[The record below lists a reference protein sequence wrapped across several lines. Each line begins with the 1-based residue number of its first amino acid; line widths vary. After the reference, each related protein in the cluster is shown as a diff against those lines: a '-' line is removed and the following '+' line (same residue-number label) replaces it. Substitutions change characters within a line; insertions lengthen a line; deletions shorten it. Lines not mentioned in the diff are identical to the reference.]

1 MEILMKNTVRP
12 VIKALFMVTQIGIS
26 MLVPI
31 FLCLFFG
38 RFLDERFG
46 TGCWFLI
53 FLFLGIAAAFRNI
66 FHLLKPFFAA
76 DLEREKQQQAYLS
89 DGAKEQFPASK
100 EEQASGVLL
109 RRSREKFY
117 RESAEERERQNK
129 EEKAV
134 VSPEEEFDAWRRR
147 KDPDRNSR

>member
-1 MEILMKNTVRP
+1 MKNTSRP
-12 VIKALFMVTQIGIS
+12 VLKALFMVTQIGIS

-38 RFLDERFG
+38 RWLDEKLG

-66 FHLLKPFFAA
+66 FHLLKPFFEA
-76 DLEREKQQQAYLS
+76 DLEREKKQHAYLS
-89 DGAKEQFPASK
+89 DEMKEVSPTSR
-100 EEQASGVLL
+100 EEQVSGVLL
-109 RRSREKFY
+109 RRNREKLY
-117 RESAEERERQNK
+117 KESAEKRERQNR